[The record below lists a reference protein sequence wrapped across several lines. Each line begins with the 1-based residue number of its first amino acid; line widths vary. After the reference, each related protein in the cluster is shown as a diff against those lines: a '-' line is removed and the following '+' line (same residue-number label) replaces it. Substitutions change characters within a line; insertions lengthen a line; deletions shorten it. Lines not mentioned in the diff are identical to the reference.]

1 MRIGDFQSETP
12 LFLAPMAGY
21 TDRAARLICRKYGAD
36 FTESE
41 MVSARALVYQDRK
54 SAPLARL
61 LFDELPGAVQL
72 FGSDPA
78 IIAEAAKIVASGT
91 AGGVPPTAIDL
102 NFGCPVRKIV
112 SNGEGSALMRDPNKI
127 GRIVSAV
134 VKAVDLPVTV
144 KIRAGWDAS
153 EKNAA
158 ECARAAESAG
168 CAAIFLH
175 ARTRSQFYSGAAD
188 LSVIREVKRAV
199 SVPVVGNGDV
209 VDAKSA
215 LRMLNET
222 GCDGLM
228 VGRAAVGRPFVFREI
243 RAAIDGK
250 PIPEVTPAERLEAAL
265 RQLDLA
271 IEDKGEKIAV
281 LESRKQA
288 AQYLCGL
295 RDAAAYRREIC
306 EAKTREEVEAILR
319 RALSAQGPIR

>member
-78 IIAEAAKIVASGT
+78 IIAEAAKMVSSGT

-134 VKAVDLPVTV
+134 VKATDLPVTV

-295 RDAAAYRREIC
+295 RDAAAFRREIC
-306 EAKTREEVEAILR
+306 EAKTRDEVAAILR
-319 RALSAQGPIR
+319 RALLKEE

>member
-78 IIAEAAKIVASGT
+78 IMAEAAKMVASGT

-175 ARTRSQFYSGAAD
+175 ARTRRPFYSGAAD

-243 RAAIDGK
+243 RTAIDGK

-295 RDAAAYRREIC
+295 RDAAAFRREIC

-319 RALSAQGPIR
+319 RALSA

>member
-1 MRIGDFQSETP
+1 MKIGDFQSETP

-168 CAAIFLH
+168 CSAIFLH

-288 AQYLCGL
+288 AQYLFGL
-295 RDAAAYRREIC
+295 RDAAAFRREIC

>member
-1 MRIGDFQSETP
+1 
-12 LFLAPMAGY
+12 MAGY

-78 IIAEAAKIVASGT
+78 IIAEAAKMVASGT

-153 EKNAA
+153 EKYAA

-295 RDAAAYRREIC
+295 RDAAAFRREIC

-319 RALSAQGPIR
+319 RALSA

>member
-1 MRIGDFQSETP
+1 
-12 LFLAPMAGY
+12 MAGY

-78 IIAEAAKIVASGT
+78 IIAEAAKMVSSGT

-134 VKAVDLPVTV
+134 VKATDLPVTV

-295 RDAAAYRREIC
+295 RDAAAFRREIC

>member
-1 MRIGDFQSETP
+1 
-12 LFLAPMAGY
+12 MAGY

-36 FTESE
+36 FVESE

-61 LFDELPGAVQL
+61 LEDELPGAVQL

-78 IIAEAAKIVASGT
+78 IIAEAVKIVARGT
-91 AGGVPPTAIDL
+91 AGGVAPTAIDL

-112 SNGEGSALMRDPNKI
+112 SNGEGSALMRDPKKI
-127 GRIVSAV
+127 AAIVSA
-134 VKAVDLPVTV
+134 AVQATSLPVTV
-144 KIRAGWDAS
+144 KIRAGWDAA

-158 ECARAAESAG
+158 ECARAAEAAG
-168 CAAIFLH
+168 CSAIFLH

-199 SVPVVGNGDV
+199 SVPVVGNGDLT
-209 VDAKSA
+209 DAESA
-215 LRMLNET
+215 RRMLNET

-228 VGRAAVGRPFVFREI
+228 VGRAAVGCPFLFREI
-243 RAAIDGK
+243 RAALDGK
-250 PIPEVTPAERLEAAL
+250 IVPEVTPAERLETAL
-265 RQLDLA
+265 LQLDLA

-288 AQYLCGL
+288 AQYLFGL
-295 RDAAAYRREIC
+295 RDAASYRREIC
-306 EAKTREEVEAILR
+306 EAKTREEVAAILR
-319 RALSAQGPIR
+319 RALLKEE

>member
-1 MRIGDFQSETP
+1 
-12 LFLAPMAGY
+12 MAGY
-21 TDRAARLICRKYGAD
+21 TDRAARLICRKFGAD
-36 FTESE
+36 FVESE

-61 LFDELPGAVQL
+61 LEDELPGAVQL
-72 FGSDPA
+72 FGSEPE
-78 IIAEAAKIVASGT
+78 IIAEAAKIVARGT
-91 AGGVPPTAIDL
+91 AGGVAPTAIDL

-112 SNGEGSALMRDPNKI
+112 SNGEGSALMREPKKI
-127 GRIVSAV
+127 AAIVSAA
-134 VKAVDLPVTV
+134 VKATPLPVTV

-158 ECARAAESAG
+158 ECARAAEAAG
-168 CAAIFLH
+168 CSAIFLH

-199 SVPVVGNGDV
+199 SVPVVGNGDIT
-209 VDAKSA
+209 DAGSA

-228 VGRAAVGRPFVFREI
+228 VGRAAVGCPFLFREI
-243 RAAIDGK
+243 RLAIDGK
-250 PIPEVTPAERLEAAL
+250 PVPPVTPAERLETAL
-265 RQLDLA
+265 LQLDLA

-288 AQYLCGL
+288 AQYLFGL
-295 RDAAAYRREIC
+295 RDAASYRREIC
-306 EAKTREEVEAILR
+306 EAKTRDEVAAILR
-319 RALSAQGPIR
+319 RALLKEE

>member
-1 MRIGDFQSETP
+1 MKIGSFQRETP

-21 TDRAARLICRKYGAD
+21 TDRAARLICRKFGAD
-36 FTESE
+36 FVESE

-61 LFDELPGAVQL
+61 LEDELPGAVQL

-78 IIAEAAKIVASGT
+78 IIAEAAKIVARGT
-91 AGGVPPTAIDL
+91 AGGAQPTAIDL

-112 SNGEGSALMRDPNKI
+112 SNGEGSALMRDPKKI
-127 GRIVSAV
+127 AAIVSA
-134 VKAVDLPVTV
+134 AVQATSLPVTV
-144 KIRAGWDAS
+144 KIRAGWDAA

-158 ECARAAESAG
+158 ECARAAEAAG
-168 CAAIFLH
+168 CSAIFLH

-199 SVPVVGNGDV
+199 SVPVVGNGDIT
-209 VDAKSA
+209 DAESA
-215 LRMLNET
+215 RRMLRET

-228 VGRAAVGRPFVFREI
+228 VGRAAVGCPFLFREI
-243 RAAIDGK
+243 RLAIDGK
-250 PIPEVTPAERLEAAL
+250 PVPPVTPAERLETAL
-265 RQLDLA
+265 LQLDLA

-288 AQYLCGL
+288 AQYLFGL
-295 RDAAAYRREIC
+295 RDAASYRREIC
-306 EAKTREEVEAILR
+306 EAKTRDEVAEILR
-319 RALSAQGPIR
+319 RALCKEE

>member
-1 MRIGDFQSETP
+1 
-12 LFLAPMAGY
+12 MAGY

-36 FTESE
+36 FVESE

-61 LFDELPGAVQL
+61 LEDELPGAVQL

-78 IIAEAAKIVASGT
+78 IIAEAAKIVARGT
-91 AGGVPPTAIDL
+91 AGGVVPTAIDL

-112 SNGEGSALMRDPNKI
+112 SNGEGSALMRDPKKI
-127 GRIVSAV
+127 AAIVSA
-134 VKAVDLPVTV
+134 AVQATSLPVTV
-144 KIRAGWDAS
+144 KIRAGWDAA

-158 ECARAAESAG
+158 ECARAAEAAG
-168 CAAIFLH
+168 CSAIFLH

-199 SVPVVGNGDV
+199 SVPVVGNGDIT
-209 VDAKSA
+209 DAESA
-215 LRMLNET
+215 RRMLNET

-228 VGRAAVGRPFVFREI
+228 VGRAAVGCPFLFREI
-243 RAAIDGK
+243 CLAIDGK
-250 PIPEVTPAERLEAAL
+250 PVPPVTPAERLETAL
-265 RQLDLA
+265 LQLDLA

-288 AQYLCGL
+288 AQYLFGL
-295 RDAAAYRREIC
+295 RDAASYRREIC
-306 EAKTREEVEAILR
+306 EAKTREEVAAILR
-319 RALSAQGPIR
+319 RALLKEE

>member
-1 MRIGDFQSETP
+1 MKIGSFQRETP

-21 TDRAARLICRKYGAD
+21 TDRAARLICRRFGAD
-36 FTESE
+36 FVESE

-61 LFDELPGAVQL
+61 LADELPGAVQL
-72 FGSDPA
+72 FGSEPE
-78 IIAEAAKIVASGT
+78 IIAEAAKIVARGT
-91 AGGVPPTAIDL
+91 AGGVAPTAIDL

-112 SNGEGSALMRDPNKI
+112 SNGEGSALMREPKKI
-127 GRIVSAV
+127 AAIVSA
-134 VKAVDLPVTV
+134 AVQATSLPVTV
-144 KIRAGWDAS
+144 KIRAGWDAA

-158 ECARAAESAG
+158 ECARAAEAAG
-168 CAAIFLH
+168 CSAIFLH

-188 LSVIREVKRAV
+188 LSVIAEVKRAV

-228 VGRAAVGRPFVFREI
+228 VGRAAVGCPFLFREI
-243 RAAIDGK
+243 RLAIDGK
-250 PIPEVTPAERLEAAL
+250 PVPPVTPAERLETAL
-265 RQLDLA
+265 LQLDLA
-271 IEDKGEKIAV
+271 IQDKGEKIAV

-288 AQYLCGL
+288 AQYLFGL
-295 RDAAAYRREIC
+295 RDAAAFRREIC
-306 EAKTREEVEAILR
+306 EAKTRDEVAAILR
-319 RALSAQGPIR
+319 RALLKDQV